1 MKKLFKKLF
10 PSKEMRAYRKMYH
23 RHRRE
28 LIKNAK
34 NTREFDWGW
43 LHDSVIMQIRHM
55 HEYYT
60 ERNNVWQ
67 TDETRLPIIEQLK
80 HILDLEEEIARMQ
93 DEDFG
98 VEYIHKNG
106 VCTAVCPDDYKE
118 RVEKWCDREQELYEE
133 IYTSIGKN
141 LRRWW
146 D

>member
-1 MKKLFKKLF
+1 MKKLFKRLF
-10 PSKEMRAYRKMYH
+10 PSKEMRAYRKMYR
-23 RHRRE
+23 RHRKE
-28 LIKNAK
+28 LVKHAK
-34 NTREFDWGW
+34 ETREWDWFW
-43 LHDSVIMQIRHM
+43 LHDSIIMQIRHM

-67 TDETRLPIIEQLK
+67 DDETRLPIIEQLK

-106 VCTAVCPDDYKE
+106 VCTAVYPDDYKE
-118 RVEKWCDREQELYEE
+118 RMQKWSDREQELYHE
-133 IYTSIGKN
+133 IYNSIGKN
-141 LRRWW
+141 LRWWW